1 MSRSATGLRYLTFQ
15 RSLIGGSLFYDRG
28 RFGHRRLTAGLE
40 WQDARTLLGASYYL
54 PLSDERSG
62 FEGRREEVVGGW
74 TASLERRL
82 GRRLALEASV
92 ESWSAKTDKNEH
104 RRQARRLV

>member
-1 MSRSATGLRYLTFQ
+1 MPAPSSGV
-15 RSLIGGSLFYDRG
+15 
-28 RFGHRRLTAGLE
+28 
-40 WQDARTLLGASYYL
+40 SYYL

-82 GRRLALEASV
+82 GRRLTLEASA
-92 ESWSAKTDKNEH
+92 ESWSAKTKDTSTGGKLGASYDLAPGALAL
-104 RRQARRLV
+104 RAPCVARGVAHSGRGL